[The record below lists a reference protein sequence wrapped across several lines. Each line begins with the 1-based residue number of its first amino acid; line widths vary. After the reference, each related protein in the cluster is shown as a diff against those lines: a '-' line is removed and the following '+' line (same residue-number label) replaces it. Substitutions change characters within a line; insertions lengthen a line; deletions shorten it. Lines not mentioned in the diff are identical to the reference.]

1 MKRNFLRWL
10 KLKLQIKQSAEY
22 ITNYENE
29 LNQICWVMRI
39 DKIISNQITV
49 IARNNFLMVLHRKNS
64 ETAAREYRRFAPDL
78 GTVIKIISKI
88 KTFSFTFAQI
98 RKRNRVSRRQWFVHT
113 IVIIFWS
120 FPAISRFSQHCRLVL
135 LTSISTSNIIILNC

>member
-39 DKIISNQITV
+39 DKIIFNQITV

-64 ETAAREYRRFAPDL
+64 KTAARECRRFAP
-78 GTVIKIISKI
+78 VIKIISKI
-88 KTFSFTFAQI
+88 KTFCFTFAQI